1 MFSQQ
6 LEFREATILPGEDAA
21 AAAYRYAEVFNQYIL
36 EKFQFE
42 ILPISTVIDIA
53 YALQTEL
60 VDQRPDYEV
69 DEDITHCGK
78 EVCSA
83 EMLRR
88 RAGDQM
94 MDELV
99 RRSYLVL

>member
-21 AAAYRYAEVFNQYIL
+21 AAAFRYAEVFNQYKL